1 MAPIAHSGDDK
12 QKMKRIG
19 RKVGNLVAAMLGVSI
34 TLVVVLCVLM
44 FYRLTMSMMQKEC
57 VSGTNVLAYELASY
71 SGGDDKTPLLDALKK
86 EMGCEFTIFHGDE
99 RAYTTIQQNGQ
110 RAVGTRLSGSI
121 AEIVLTQG
129 KSYVGQATIL
139 GEKHLC
145 SYVPTYDAGGQIDGL
160 IFAGISMADA
170 MGQIGL
176 TVALSFLSG
185 VALITIGIMLIGAYI
200 KRTVSKPLFRLT
212 ILAQTLEQGDLGLN
226 QHQTMMVEIDS
237 NDEIGT
243 LSKCFDNTISRL
255 RNYIGEISHMLE
267 AIAGGDLT
275 AQITQE
281 YVGDFAAIRTSLND
295 ILQRLNSTVGQIVS
309 SAEHVSA
316 GAEQMSVASQALS
329 QGSMEQTGAVE
340 ELEETMRSVTSSVRQ
355 TAESVQR
362 AREQVDGMGVQL
374 AEGNQR
380 MHEMTGA
387 MREISD
393 SSNEIEKIIK
403 TIEDIAFQ
411 TNILALNAAVEAAR
425 AGSAG
430 KGFAVV
436 ADEVRNLATKS
447 DEAAKA
453 TKDLIDGSM
462 NAVREGAEAVG
473 NVTTSLERTSELA
486 GSVTTMMETVVE
498 AVESQT
504 TAIMQVTEGIDQ
516 ISAVVQTNS
525 ATSEECAAASE
536 ELSSQAN
543 IMHQMMAEFKV
554 SSRLGG
560 GFSSYSAPAPQPA
573 PSFQSSASSWESDG
587 DYAGGVSDNPFTGA
601 KY

>member
-145 SYVPTYDAGGQIDGL
+145 SYVPTYDENGQIDGL

-212 ILAQTLEQGDLGLN
+212 VLAQTLEQGDLGLN

-425 AGSAG
+425 AGTAG

-436 ADEVRNLATKS
+436 ADEVRNLAAKS
-447 DEAAKA
+447 
-453 TKDLIDGSM
+453 
-462 NAVREGAEAVG
+462 AEASQS
-473 NVTTSLERTSELA
+473 TSALIGRSIAAVNQGTQIAGATARQLEGIVANANGIVETINAIAADAQTQA
-486 GSVTTMMETVVE
+486 G
-498 AVESQT
+498 AVEQ
-504 TAIMQVTEGIDQ
+504 IQDQ
-516 ISAVVQTNS
+516 IGQITGVVQTNS
-525 ATSEECAAASE
+525 STAEESAATSQ
-536 ELSSQAN
+536 ELSAQASVLK
-543 IMHQMMAEFKV
+543 QLVKTF
-554 SSRLGG
+554 RLRRI
-560 GFSSYSAPAPQPA
+560 
-573 PSFQSSASSWESDG
+573 
-587 DYAGGVSDNPFTGA
+587 
-601 KY
+601 

>member
-145 SYVPTYDAGGQIDGL
+145 SYVPTYDENGQIDGL

-212 ILAQTLEQGDLGLN
+212 VLAQTLEQGDLGLN

-362 AREQVDGMGVQL
+362 AREQVDGMGSQL

-425 AGSAG
+425 AGTAG

-436 ADEVRNLATKS
+436 ADEVRNLAAKS
-447 DEAAKA
+447 
-453 TKDLIDGSM
+453 
-462 NAVREGAEAVG
+462 AEASQS
-473 NVTTSLERTSELA
+473 TSALIGRSIAAVNQGTQIAGATARQLEGIVANANGIVETINAIAADAQTQA
-486 GSVTTMMETVVE
+486 G
-498 AVESQT
+498 AVEQ
-504 TAIMQVTEGIDQ
+504 IQDQ
-516 ISAVVQTNS
+516 IGQITGVVQTNS
-525 ATSEECAAASE
+525 STAEESAATSQ
-536 ELSSQAN
+536 ELSAQASVLK
-543 IMHQMMAEFKV
+543 QLVKTF
-554 SSRLGG
+554 RLRRI
-560 GFSSYSAPAPQPA
+560 
-573 PSFQSSASSWESDG
+573 
-587 DYAGGVSDNPFTGA
+587 
-601 KY
+601 

>member
-145 SYVPTYDAGGQIDGL
+145 SYVPTYDANGQIDGL

-212 ILAQTLEQGDLGLN
+212 VLAQTLEQGDLGLN

-340 ELEETMRSVTSSVRQ
+340 ELEETMRSVTSSVKQ

-362 AREQVDGMGVQL
+362 AREQVDGMGSQL

-425 AGSAG
+425 AGTAG

-436 ADEVRNLATKS
+436 ADEVRNLAAKS
-447 DEAAKA
+447 
-453 TKDLIDGSM
+453 
-462 NAVREGAEAVG
+462 AEASQS
-473 NVTTSLERTSELA
+473 TSALIGRSIAAVNQGTQIAGATARQLEGIVANANGIVETINAIAADAQTQA
-486 GSVTTMMETVVE
+486 G
-498 AVESQT
+498 AVEQ
-504 TAIMQVTEGIDQ
+504 IQDQ
-516 ISAVVQTNS
+516 IRQITGVVQTNS
-525 ATSEECAAASE
+525 STAEESAATSQ
-536 ELSSQAN
+536 ELSAQASVLK
-543 IMHQMMAEFKV
+543 QLVKTF
-554 SSRLGG
+554 RLRRI
-560 GFSSYSAPAPQPA
+560 
-573 PSFQSSASSWESDG
+573 
-587 DYAGGVSDNPFTGA
+587 
-601 KY
+601 

>member
-145 SYVPTYDAGGQIDGL
+145 SYVPTYDANGQIDGL

-212 ILAQTLEQGDLGLN
+212 VLAQTLEQGDLGLN
-226 QHQTMMVEIDS
+226 QHQTMMVEINS

-295 ILQRLNSTVGQIVS
+295 ILQRLNSTVGQIAS

-425 AGSAG
+425 AGTAG

-436 ADEVRNLATKS
+436 ADEVRNLAAKS
-447 DEAAKA
+447 
-453 TKDLIDGSM
+453 
-462 NAVREGAEAVG
+462 AEASQS
-473 NVTTSLERTSELA
+473 TSALIGRSIAAVNQGTQIAGATARQLEGIVANANGIVETINAIAADAQTQA
-486 GSVTTMMETVVE
+486 G
-498 AVESQT
+498 AVEQ
-504 TAIMQVTEGIDQ
+504 IQDQ
-516 ISAVVQTNS
+516 IGQITGVVQTNS
-525 ATSEECAAASE
+525 STAEESAATSQ
-536 ELSSQAN
+536 ELSAQASVLK
-543 IMHQMMAEFKV
+543 QLVKTF
-554 SSRLGG
+554 RLRRI
-560 GFSSYSAPAPQPA
+560 
-573 PSFQSSASSWESDG
+573 
-587 DYAGGVSDNPFTGA
+587 
-601 KY
+601 

>member
-145 SYVPTYDAGGQIDGL
+145 SYVPTYDANGQIDGL

-212 ILAQTLEQGDLGLN
+212 VLAQTLEQGDLGLN

-340 ELEETMRSVTSSVRQ
+340 ELEETMRSVTSSVKQ

-362 AREQVDGMGVQL
+362 AREQVDGMGSQL

-425 AGSAG
+425 AGTAG

-436 ADEVRNLATKS
+436 ADEVRNLAAKS
-447 DEAAKA
+447 
-453 TKDLIDGSM
+453 
-462 NAVREGAEAVG
+462 AEASQS
-473 NVTTSLERTSELA
+473 TSALIGRSIAAVNQGTQIADATARQLEGIVANANGIVETINAIAADAQTQA
-486 GSVTTMMETVVE
+486 G
-498 AVESQT
+498 AVEQ
-504 TAIMQVTEGIDQ
+504 IQDQ
-516 ISAVVQTNS
+516 IGQITGVVQTNS
-525 ATSEECAAASE
+525 STAEESAATSQ
-536 ELSSQAN
+536 ELSAQASVLK
-543 IMHQMMAEFKV
+543 QLVKTF
-554 SSRLGG
+554 RLRRI
-560 GFSSYSAPAPQPA
+560 
-573 PSFQSSASSWESDG
+573 
-587 DYAGGVSDNPFTGA
+587 
-601 KY
+601 

>member
-145 SYVPTYDAGGQIDGL
+145 SYVPTYDVNGQINGL

-212 ILAQTLEQGDLGLN
+212 VLAQTLEQGDLGLN

-425 AGSAG
+425 AGTAG

-436 ADEVRNLATKS
+436 ADEVRNLAAKS
-447 DEAAKA
+447 
-453 TKDLIDGSM
+453 
-462 NAVREGAEAVG
+462 AEASQS
-473 NVTTSLERTSELA
+473 TSALIGRSIAAVNQGTQIAGATARQLEGIVANANGIVETINAIAADAQTQA
-486 GSVTTMMETVVE
+486 G
-498 AVESQT
+498 AVEQ
-504 TAIMQVTEGIDQ
+504 IQDQ
-516 ISAVVQTNS
+516 IGQITGVVQTNS
-525 ATSEECAAASE
+525 STAEESAATSQ
-536 ELSSQAN
+536 ELSAQASVLK
-543 IMHQMMAEFKV
+543 QLVKTF
-554 SSRLGG
+554 RLR
-560 GFSSYSAPAPQPA
+560 
-573 PSFQSSASSWESDG
+573 
-587 DYAGGVSDNPFTGA
+587 
-601 KY
+601 KI

>member
-1 MAPIAHSGDDK
+1 
-12 QKMKRIG
+12 MKRIG

-145 SYVPTYDAGGQIDGL
+145 SYVPTYDANGQIDGL

-212 ILAQTLEQGDLGLN
+212 VLAQTLEQGDLGLN

-340 ELEETMRSVTSSVRQ
+340 ELEETMRSVTSSVKQ

-425 AGSAG
+425 AGTAG

-436 ADEVRNLATKS
+436 ADEVRNLAAKS
-447 DEAAKA
+447 
-453 TKDLIDGSM
+453 
-462 NAVREGAEAVG
+462 AEASQS
-473 NVTTSLERTSELA
+473 TSALIGRSIAAVNQGTQIAGATARQLEGIVANANGIVETINAIAADAQTQA
-486 GSVTTMMETVVE
+486 G
-498 AVESQT
+498 AVEQ
-504 TAIMQVTEGIDQ
+504 IQDQ
-516 ISAVVQTNS
+516 IGQITGVVQTNS
-525 ATSEECAAASE
+525 STAEESAATSQ
-536 ELSSQAN
+536 ELSAQASVLK
-543 IMHQMMAEFKV
+543 QLVKTF
-554 SSRLGG
+554 RLRRI
-560 GFSSYSAPAPQPA
+560 
-573 PSFQSSASSWESDG
+573 
-587 DYAGGVSDNPFTGA
+587 
-601 KY
+601 